1 MSDADAAAIGER
13 RRDWVGDHRAMYLRS
28 GGAEG
33 HIMDLI
39 PVNGLPFSSHCLIR
53 YKGRKSGRTLITGLC
68 HGIIGGEVAICA
80 SKGGAD
86 THPTWYLNL
95 IARPEIDFQVATQAW
110 RASWREPEGAERE
123 KVWDYM
129 VDCFPFY
136 ATYQKSTTRV
146 LPLVLM
152 KAIEA
157 VPVFREEDADGGRG
171 Y

>member
-1 MSDADAAAIGER
+1 MSDADAAAIGSR
-13 RRDWVGDHRAMYLRS
+13 RRDWVSEHRAMYLRS

-33 HIMDLI
+33 HIMDLV

-86 THPTWYLNL
+86 THPTWYLNIL
-95 IARPEIDFQVATQAW
+95 ASETIDFQIATQAW
-110 RASWREPEGAERE
+110 RASWREPEAAERQ
-123 KVWDYM
+123 KVWNYM

-136 ATYQKSTTRV
+136 ATYQKSTTRI

-152 KAIEA
+152 KAIEP
-157 VPVFREEDADGGRG
+157 VPVFTEQDAQGDRQ